1 MENLSGLANDKL
13 PRELFAILRIF
24 SADQELQ
31 RKALKHVDTER
42 QEINWFA
49 ISQNDFGGGHMAAV
63 IWAKA
68 LWTLENP
75 PQSALFERALAM
87 DDNLREAVIEGIAIA
102 WGLG

>member
-68 LWTLENP
+68 LWT
-75 PQSALFERALAM
+75 FAM
-87 DDNLREAVIEGIAIA
+87 ADNLREAVIEGIAIA